1 MAIRTIIFRPY
12 RRKGGAEMATK
23 QRSFRFLAGL
33 TFLIGCVVPAPTPLP
48 PPPPG
53 VEVINSPGETIHVDL
68 TQLPGYSHSR
78 GSTTLR
84 FPLYKGAKWETT
96 LSSGGGHGWTVKVE
110 VTEITDEVINR
121 ERLRIARLKFTDNSP
136 MSGGSSQMG
145 ECWYSPVKKN
155 IVRCQ

>member
-1 MAIRTIIFRPY
+1 
-12 RRKGGAEMATK
+12 MATK
-23 QRSFRFLAGL
+23 FRSVGSLAALMFLV
-33 TFLIGCVVPAPTPLP
+33 GCAAPAPTPLP

-96 LSSGGGHGWTVKVE
+96 FSARGGHDWTVKVE
-110 VTEITDEVINR
+110 VTGITDEVINR
-121 ERLRIARLKFTDNSP
+121 ERLRIARLKFSDSQP
-136 MSGGSSQMG
+136 MPGGSSRMG
-145 ECWYSPVKKN
+145 ECLYSPVKKK